1 LILSD
6 THLSREYGRSTSS
19 ALASLLAH
27 HRDAELILAGDIF
40 DLSLDAARVPAS
52 DSLAEVIAAHEQ
64 LRTALQSHLQAGRR
78 VTLVPGNHDAALT
91 NPSAI
96 EALRRCLRVPDE
108 RQLTVSPWFVRRGDV
123 HIEHGHLYD
132 PDNAPNHPLGGH
144 DPRTEPL
151 GTALMRRF
159 VAPNDALVF
168 AHAHETTP
176 VSGLSTAFR
185 LWGVRAPWVV
195 ARYFAT
201 AFRLCAEAARG
212 ERAFEAEVARGERAL
227 AAHAHA
233 MGLDPTCVARLLE
246 LAPMP
251 THRGFRDTFLRLY
264 FDRIFATLSVAAGLG
279 LLGAAGLGATGLG
292 ATGLGAAGLGA
303 AGLVGRGVILPGAGA
318 LLTALGAGY
327 LLHDVTSHQS
337 RYSGLVVP
345 RLGEAAGLVRQTTGA
360 SLVVFGHTHVEV
372 NEPGYVNLGSF
383 GYARGQR
390 PYLALDAGQAP
401 SLLRAS

>member
-1 LILSD
+1 MTHACLILSD
-6 THLSREYGRSTSS
+6 THLSRELGQSTSS
-19 ALASLLAH
+19 ALAALLTE

-40 DLSLDAARVPAS
+40 DLSLDAPRVPAHE
-52 DSLAEVIAAHEQ
+52 SLVRVIAAHEP
-64 LRTALQSHLQAGRR
+64 LRAALQAHLQAGRP

-91 NPSAI
+91 DLSAV
-96 EALRRCLRVPDE
+96 EALRRCLQVPDD

-176 VSGLSTAFR
+176 VSGLSRAFR
-185 LWGVRAPWVV
+185 LWGLRAPWVV

-201 AFRLCAEAARG
+201 AARLCAEAARG
-212 ERAFEAEVARGERAL
+212 ERAFEEEVTRGEQAL
-227 AAHAHA
+227 AAHARQT
-233 MGLDPTCVARLLE
+233 GLDPACVARLLE
-246 LAPMP
+246 LAPTP
-251 THRGFRDTFLRLY
+251 THQGFRDTFLRLY
-264 FDRIFATLSVAAGLG
+264 FDRIFATLSVASGLG
-279 LLGAAGLGATGLG
+279 LLGAAGLGT
-292 ATGLGAAGLGA
+292 AGLGA
-303 AGLVGRGVILPGAGA
+303 GLGTAGLVVGRSVLLPGAGA

-327 LLHDVTSHQS
+327 LLHDVSTHRS

-345 RLGEAAGLVRQTTGA
+345 RLGQAAELVRQTTGA
-360 SLVVFGHTHVEV
+360 SLVVFGHTHVQV

-390 PYLALDAGQAP
+390 PYLALDTARAP
-401 SLLRAS
+401 SLLCAS